1 MCIAHLFYV
10 HINQVMSTGEIEIL
24 PESVEVYNVCQ
35 KLPFE
40 IKDFVKVGYLIS
52 HMHNDWHVLRAA
64 E

>member
-1 MCIAHLFYV
+1 MCIAHLCYV
-10 HINQVMSTGEIEIL
+10 HINQLMSTGEIEIL

-52 HMHNDWHVLRAA
+52 HMHNDWHVLRATK
-64 E
+64 